1 MKFTTLIPK
10 AYNDGT
16 PVSEAVLD
24 RLIKDLSEP
33 FGGMT
38 REDGI
43 QGYWV
48 DDDGTEYRDETIRI
62 SIVCDRERLQ
72 ETLKAVRRIGRKLK
86 QKAMFFEVFGY
97 DGVQFLR
104 IETETI

>member
-1 MKFTTLIPK
+1 MKFTALIPR
-10 AYNDGT
+10 AFNDGT
-16 PVSEAVLD
+16 PVPPELLE

-43 QGYWV
+43 QGCWV
-48 DDDGTEYRDETIRI
+48 DVDGTEYRDETIRI

-72 ETLKAVRRIGRKLK
+72 EALKAVRRIGRKLK
-86 QKAMFFEVFGY
+86 QKAIYFEVFGY

-104 IETETI
+104 IEKGTT